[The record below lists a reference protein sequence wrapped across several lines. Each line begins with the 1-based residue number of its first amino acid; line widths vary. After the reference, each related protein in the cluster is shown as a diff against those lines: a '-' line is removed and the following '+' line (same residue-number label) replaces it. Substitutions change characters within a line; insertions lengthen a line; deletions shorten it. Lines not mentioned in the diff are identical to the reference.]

1 MITVTKTAA
10 DQIRISAQQVQM
22 EGMPLRIAAQRQA
35 DGSIHYA
42 VGFADDERD
51 EDLHF
56 NSEGIEIIVS
66 PMSLELVTNM
76 TVDFV
81 ELDSGDKEFIFK
93 NPNDPN
99 YRPTND

>member
-10 DQIRISAQQVQM
+10 DQIRLSAKQVQM

-35 DGSIHYA
+35 DGNLHYA

-56 NSEGIEIIVS
+56 KSEGIEIIVS
-66 PMSLELVTNM
+66 PMSLELLNNM
-76 TVDFV
+76 VVDFV
-81 ELDSGDKEFIFK
+81 ELDSGEKEFIFR

-99 YRPTND
+99 YRPTNG

>member
-1 MITVTKTAA
+1 MIIVTKPAA

-66 PMSLELVTNM
+66 PMSLDLVTNM

-81 ELDSGDKEFIFK
+81 ELDSGEKEFIFK